1 MAPAYIV
8 SAVRTP
14 MGKFGGS
21 LKELTPADLG
31 VVVTRAALERACGS
45 DGGVA
50 GIEAAQVEQ
59 VIFGCARQAGAGP
72 NVARQI
78 AYRAFGEL
86 VGSGIPAFTVN
97 QACASGMLA
106 IVLGWQEIALGRADC
121 VLAGGTESMSR
132 VPYLVD
138 GARWGM
144 KMGHQR
150 LTDAMYRDGFLDPLS
165 ELLMGE
171 TAEVLA
177 AQYRIPRQEQDR
189 YALESQRRAAQATA
203 SGRFRPEIVPIE
215 VPAATK
221 RAAQDGARC
230 FDTDETFRAD
240 VSLEAMSRLPPV
252 FAQNGTV
259 TAGNA
264 SQLTDGA
271 AALLL
276 VSERKLAEWNLQP
289 LARLLDWRRAAVD
302 PRVMGIAPVPAT
314 RALLEKNR
322 WRLEEFAVVELN
334 EAFAAQVLACDR
346 ELHFSAD
353 KLNVNGGAI
362 ALGHPIGCSGA
373 RITVTLVHE
382 LRRRRGGRGLATL
395 CVSGGLGLALAL
407 ETV

>member
-1 MAPAYIV
+1 MTSAYIA

-21 LKELTPADLG
+21 LKELTSADLG
-31 VVVTRAALERACGS
+31 VVVARAALERVHGTESRA
-45 DGGVA
+45 A
-50 GIEAAQVEQ
+50 GIEAARVEQ
-59 VIFGCARQAGAGP
+59 VIFGCARQAGVGP

-78 AYRAFGEL
+78 TYRAFGEL

-97 QACASGMLA
+97 QACASGLLA

-121 VLAGGTESMSR
+121 VLVGGTESMSC
-132 VPYLVD
+132 VPYLVEN
-138 GARWGM
+138 ARWGM

-171 TAEVLA
+171 TAELLA
-177 AQYRIPRQEQDR
+177 EKYQVQREEQDR
-189 YALESQRRAAQATA
+189 YALESQHRAAAA
-203 SGRFRPEIVPIE
+203 SANGSFRSEIVPVE
-215 VPAATK
+215 VPAGK
-221 RAAQDGARC
+221 DGMRLCEA
-230 FDTDETFRAD
+230 DETFRAD
-240 VSLEAMSRLPPV
+240 ASLEAISKLPPV
-252 FAQNGTV
+252 FATSGSV

-276 VSERKLAEWNLQP
+276 VSERTLGEWKLRP
-289 LARLLDWRRAAVD
+289 LARLLDWSRAAVD
-302 PRVMGIAPVPAT
+302 PKWMGIGPVPAT
-314 RALLEKNR
+314 RTLLERNA
-322 WRLEEFAVVELN
+322 WRLDEFDLVELN

-346 ELHFSAD
+346 ELGFARD
-353 KLNVNGGAI
+353 RLNVNGGAI

-373 RITVTLVHE
+373 RITVTLVHA
-382 LRRRRGGRGLATL
+382 LARRGGRRGLATL

-407 ETV
+407 ETL